1 MKLVESVKSSQPL
14 KTDWSLGLL
23 RSSMSTEI
31 DVAGLLWATGI
42 LSIPI
47 LLALPMRLAW
57 RLFIGVGHEES
68 QYRNSVRQIID
79 AGKQVSPFRTTLDDL
94 ARSLHIQPSKQ
105 RLIEA
110 DLFHPLTLS
119 HFLLLPTIIIFP
131 LAAIMALPIIL
142 LGLPILILIEY
153 LLIRK
158 KILIKTLKEMERV
171 LHWQVIH
178 IPKPHRGSVEKVGNV
193 NEFSNHVI
201 HFNYVP
207 QGAFLGLFA
216 WLIVHWI
223 FNFDSWGIELAIS
236 AFLYIILLG
245 GLGVLNTAFE
255 SDLVFVDPAKG
266 RLVPVDQWLESIL
279 KPVVGIGLLF
289 LIIRNLIDEAR
300 TDNPVLFAS
309 TVILL
314 LYGASV
320 VGIAYKWGYS
330 MWRGDQVR
338 KMFEQQIVEHLK
350 PLSYDLTRTRGRI
363 EFNAQMT
370 MDERLA
376 LLSEEPQRQLSFADL
391 QAIPSGENSGKV
403 PSNPMKK

>member
-1 MKLVESVKSSQPL
+1 
-14 KTDWSLGLL
+14 
-23 RSSMSTEI
+23 MSTEL

-158 KILIKTLKEMERV
+158 RILIRALKEMERV

-178 IPKPHRGSVEKVGNV
+178 IPKPHRGSVEKVGTV

-223 FNFDSWGIELAIS
+223 FKFDSWGIELAIS

-289 LIIRNLIDEAR
+289 LIIRNLLDEAR

-314 LYGASV
+314 LYGAAV

-338 KMFEQQIVEHLK
+338 SLFEQQIVEHLK

-376 LLSEEPQRQLSFADL
+376 QISEEPQIQLTFADL
-391 QAIPSGENSGKV
+391 QAIPSSENGGNI

>member
-1 MKLVESVKSSQPL
+1 M
-14 KTDWSLGLL
+14 DA
-23 RSSMSTEI
+23 EI

-158 KILIKTLKEMERV
+158 KILIRTLKEMERV

-178 IPKPHRGSVEKVGNV
+178 IPKPHRGSIEKAGNV

-289 LIIRNLIDEAR
+289 LVARNLIDEAR

-309 TVILL
+309 TVIIL

-330 MWRGDQVR
+330 MWRGNQVR

-363 EFNAQMT
+363 EFNVQMT

-376 LLSEEPQRQLSFADL
+376 LISEEPQIQLSFADL
-391 QAIPSGENSGKV
+391 QSIPNSENNGNI

>member
-1 MKLVESVKSSQPL
+1 MAAEL
-14 KTDWSLGLL
+14 
-23 RSSMSTEI
+23 
-31 DVAGLLWATGI
+31 DVSGLLWATAI

-47 LLALPMRLAW
+47 VMALPMRLAW
-57 RLFIGVGHEES
+57 SFFIGIGHEES

-79 AGKQVSPFRTTLDDL
+79 AGRQVSPFRTTLNDL
-94 ARSLHIQPSKQ
+94 ARGLKIKPSKQ

-119 HFLLLPTIIIFP
+119 HFILLPTLIIFP
-131 LAAIMALPIIL
+131 LAVIMALPIIV

-153 LLIRK
+153 LLIK
-158 KILIKTLKEMERV
+158 KKLLIRTLKQMEKV

-178 IPKPHRGSVEKVGNV
+178 IPKPHRGSIEEAGKV

-223 FNFDSWGIELAIS
+223 FKLESTPNEFIIASG
-236 AFLYIILLG
+236 LYIIMLG
-245 GLGVLNTAFE
+245 ILGVLNTAFE

-289 LIIRNLIDEAR
+289 LIARNLLDQAR
-300 TDNPVLFAS
+300 DGNPVVFAA
-309 TVILL
+309 TILLL
-314 LYGASV
+314 LYGAAI
-320 VGIAYKWGYS
+320 VGIAYRWGYS
-330 MWRGDQVR
+330 VWRGEKVKDE
-338 KMFEQQIVEHLK
+338 FEEQIVDNLE

-363 EFNAQMT
+363 EFIAQMS
-370 MDERLA
+370 MDERLTII
-376 LLSEEPQRQLSFADL
+376 SEAPAKQLTFADL
-391 QAIPSGENSGKV
+391 QALPKSQNDGIIPK
-403 PSNPMKK
+403 NPMK

>member
-1 MKLVESVKSSQPL
+1 MKC
-14 KTDWSLGLL
+14 LGYL
-23 RSSMSTEI
+23 RSIMNSDLDATE
-31 DVAGLLWATGI
+31 LFWALGI

-79 AGKQVSPFRTTLDDL
+79 AGRQVAPFRTTLDDL

-119 HFLLLPTIIIFP
+119 HFLLLPTVIIFP
-131 LAAIMALPIIL
+131 LAAIMAFPIIL

-153 LLIRK
+153 IFIKKKVLIR
-158 KILIKTLKEMERV
+158 ILKEMERI

-178 IPKPHRGSVEKVGNV
+178 IPKPHRGSMDKSEKV

-216 WLIVHWI
+216 WQIVHWVLKLE
-223 FNFDSWGIELAIS
+223 SWGLEIAIS
-236 AFLYIILLG
+236 AVLYIILLG
-245 GLGVLNTAFE
+245 ALGVLNTAFE

-289 LIIRNLIDEAR
+289 LIGRNLIDEAR
-300 TDNPVLFAS
+300 TDNPVLFAMV
-309 TVILL
+309 VIGL
-314 LYGASV
+314 LYLAAI

-330 MWRGDQVR
+330 IWRGSQVR
-338 KMFEQQIVEHLK
+338 ETFEHQIVEYLK

-363 EFNAQMT
+363 EFIAQMT

-376 LLSEEPQRQLSFADL
+376 QISEVPQKQLTFADL
-391 QAIPSGENSGKV
+391 QAIPRSENNGKI
-403 PSNPMKK
+403 PQNPLK

>member
-1 MKLVESVKSSQPL
+1 M
-14 KTDWSLGLL
+14 DA
-23 RSSMSTEI
+23 EI

-158 KILIKTLKEMERV
+158 KILIRTLKEMERV

-178 IPKPHRGSVEKVGNV
+178 IPKPHRGSVEKAGNV

-223 FNFDSWGIELAIS
+223 FNFESWGIELAIS

-289 LIIRNLIDEAR
+289 LVARNLIDEAR

-309 TVILL
+309 TVIIL

-338 KMFEQQIVEHLK
+338 KMFEQQIVENLK

-363 EFNAQMT
+363 EFNVQMT

-376 LLSEEPQRQLSFADL
+376 LISEEPQTQLSFADL
-391 QAIPSGENSGKV
+391 QAIPNSENNGSIPG
-403 PSNPMKK
+403 NPMKK

>member
-1 MKLVESVKSSQPL
+1 
-14 KTDWSLGLL
+14 
-23 RSSMSTEI
+23 
-31 DVAGLLWATGI
+31 
-42 LSIPI
+42 
-47 LLALPMRLAW
+47 MRLAW

-158 KILIKTLKEMERV
+158 KILIRTLKEMERV

-178 IPKPHRGSVEKVGNV
+178 IPKPHRGSVEKAGNV

-216 WLIVHWI
+216 WLIVHWV

-289 LIIRNLIDEAR
+289 LVARNLIDEAR

-309 TVILL
+309 TVIIL

-330 MWRGDQVR
+330 MWRGNQVR
-338 KMFEQQIVEHLK
+338 KIFEQQIVENLK

-363 EFNAQMT
+363 EFNVQMT

-376 LLSEEPQRQLSFADL
+376 LISEEPQTQLSFADL
-391 QAIPSGENSGKV
+391 QAIPNSDNNGSI
-403 PSNPMKK
+403 PGNPMKK

>member
-1 MKLVESVKSSQPL
+1 M
-14 KTDWSLGLL
+14 DA
-23 RSSMSTEI
+23 EI

-158 KILIKTLKEMERV
+158 KILIRTLKEMERV

-178 IPKPHRGSVEKVGNV
+178 IPKPHRGSVEKAGNV

-289 LIIRNLIDEAR
+289 LVARNLIDEAR

-309 TVILL
+309 TVIIL

-338 KMFEQQIVEHLK
+338 KMFEQQIVENLK

-363 EFNAQMT
+363 EFNVQMT

-376 LLSEEPQRQLSFADL
+376 LISEEPQTQLSFADL
-391 QAIPSGENSGKV
+391 QAIPNSENNGSIPG
-403 PSNPMKK
+403 NPMKK

>member
-1 MKLVESVKSSQPL
+1 M
-14 KTDWSLGLL
+14 DA
-23 RSSMSTEI
+23 EI

-158 KILIKTLKEMERV
+158 KILIRTLKEMERV

-178 IPKPHRGSVEKVGNV
+178 IPKPHRGSVEKAGNV

-216 WLIVHWI
+216 WLIVHWV

-289 LIIRNLIDEAR
+289 LVARNLIDEAR

-309 TVILL
+309 TVIIL

-338 KMFEQQIVEHLK
+338 KIFEQQIVENLK

-363 EFNAQMT
+363 EFNVQMT

-376 LLSEEPQRQLSFADL
+376 LISEEPQTQLSFADL
-391 QAIPSGENSGKV
+391 QAIPNSDNNGSI
-403 PSNPMKK
+403 PGNPMKK